1 VALGEAAAATVD
13 ATGAEAEPAGGV
25 ATDVAVAEE
34 VLEEIEDALAA
45 GELTVEEADA
55 VEEVVVEAAEA
66 ELAHLPQDEV
76 TEEGRGDA

>member
-1 VALGEAAAATVD
+1 
-13 ATGAEAEPAGGV
+13 
-25 ATDVAVAEE
+25 

-66 ELAHLPQDEV
+66 ELAHLPQDEA